1 MNQAAC
7 TQPGRARVTT
17 KNARRELI
25 TDRYLVA
32 RRLGHGGMGEVLL
45 AHDLVLGRRV
55 AIKRSHSAERDDLYG
70 RKLRREARIAAKVSH
85 RGVAQIHDIVRHA
98 SADHM
103 VMELVEGPSLFE
115 LYRAG
120 PVEPAEVVRIAIELA
135 RALAAVHR
143 SGVLHLDLKLENV
156 LLTPERQPKL
166 IDFGI
171 ARCADEIDLEL
182 DPETLLIGTP
192 RAMSPEQIQGDPVDA
207 RSDLYS
213 LGVLLFELLAGTSPF
228 AADDEQQTLKHVL
241 RDCPPRVD
249 SIVRLIPPALA
260 QLVDDLL
267 EKSPARR
274 PHSAGELETRLWSI
288 ALALE

>member
-7 TQPGRARVTT
+7 TRPGRPRVDT
-17 KNARRELI
+17 KNDGLV
-25 TDRYLVA
+25 TDRYRIV
-32 RRLGHGGMGEVLL
+32 RTLGQGGMGEVLL
-45 AHDLVLGRRV
+45 AEDLVLARRV
-55 AIKRSHSAERDDLYG
+55 AIKRSHGAECESMYG
-70 RKLRREARIAAKVSH
+70 RKLRREARIAARISH
-85 RGVAQIHDIVRHA
+85 RGVVQIHDVVRHA
-98 SADHM
+98 SADHI
-103 VMELVEGPSLFE
+103 VMELVRGPSLFE
-115 LYRAG
+115 LHRSG

-135 RALAAVHR
+135 RALTAVHQR
-143 SGVLHLDLKLENV
+143 GVLHLDVKLENV
-156 LLTPERQPKL
+156 LLAADRQPKL

-171 ARCADEIDLEL
+171 ARCADELDLEL
-182 DPETLLIGTP
+182 DPATHLIGTP

-213 LGVLLFELLAGTSPF
+213 LGVLVFELLAGTSPF
-228 AADDEQQTLKHVL
+228 AAGSELQTLSRVL

-249 SIVRLIPPALA
+249 VIAPIVPPALA

-274 PHSAGELETRLWSI
+274 PQSACELESRLWSI